1 MKYRIIEKAELKAKS
16 EELGIPFSDLLAGYV
31 LEELMYLIEDSPFS
45 LFLWL
50 KNSNIFGIEQYR
62 KRNTL
67 TLDFAYMTDKL
78 AMKKEEVVP
87 GQKLSLKMAYVML
100 AHILKVDKVPEIS
113 WKGRAAVKEDH
124 VELEVVGEF
133 EEMQVPIHIKVTELS
148 EEGIVPIRKEITLF
162 MQDNSKIPY
171 LEYPAELILTEQLF
185 IILKNMELIPEMHAY
200 DRVYQILNS
209 DAVDGRHIRELLF
222 EFCTKEEIPFQEERV
237 TEILSYRDYTY
248 MRKRWE
254 KYLRHRKR
262 KEPSWNEVMELLEKF
277 LPRIWTSLCEDEIF
291 FGDWMPE
298 LGRFLD

>member
-1 MKYRIIEKAELKAKS
+1 MKHRIIEKAELKAKS